1 MAKMT
6 KDEYYSF
13 INNLHGLFDYLTSTQ
28 VATITEMLNNNF
40 KTFKNMPDKEWKNQV
55 FKALTEHT
63 GRGDNISY

>member
-40 KTFKNMPDKEWKNQV
+40 KTFKNMPDKEWKSQV
-55 FKALTEHT
+55 FKVLTEHT